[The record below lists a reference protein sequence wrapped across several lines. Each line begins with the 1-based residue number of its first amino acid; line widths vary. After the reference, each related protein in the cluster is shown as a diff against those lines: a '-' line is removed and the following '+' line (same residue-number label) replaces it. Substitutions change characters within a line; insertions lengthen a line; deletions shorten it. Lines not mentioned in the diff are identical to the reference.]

1 VSIPARAARRHGMNH
16 QRSLAMQH
24 QQIFVNLPIRDM
36 ARSQA
41 FFRSLGY
48 DFNPQFT
55 NEQGAALV
63 LGENLFAM
71 LLVEP
76 FFQTFTKKTIV
87 NAHES
92 VEVLVCL
99 SCASREEVDAL
110 VRKAQA
116 AGATVPNPPQ
126 DHGFM
131 YSHSFADLD
140 GHVWELV
147 HMLGSPPQ
155 A

>member
-1 VSIPARAARRHGMNH
+1 MP
-16 QRSLAMQH
+16 QH
-24 QQIFVNLPIRDM
+24 HAQIFVNLPIKDM

-48 DFNPQFT
+48 EFNPQFT
-55 NEQGAALV
+55 NAQGAALV

-76 FFQTFTKKTIV
+76 FFQSFTKKTMV
-87 NAHES
+87 DAHQS

-99 SCASREEVDAL
+99 SCSGREEVDDL
-110 VRKAQA
+110 VRKARA
-116 AGATVPNPPQ
+116 AGATVPGEPQ

-131 YSHSFADLD
+131 YSHGFTDLD

-147 HMLGSPPQ
+147 HMSGEAPQ